1 MCVWELRC
9 ARQWRGILC
18 FFSFISF
25 QCEFCAMLVQM
36 QFVNLWICSPFSEC
50 VHLAF
55 VVSMGLRI
63 ADQPLNK
70 CTINCVCRSV
80 GRSAGCFNS
89 LFKILKNS
97 SNPERLCNKNALDA
111 SIAYVVFCCFFR
123 FFLFLVLAPSWQGP
137 SNRNY
142 YWMESKKQAFP
153 DAHVTPPR
161 SA

>member
-1 MCVWELRC
+1 MCVWELRY

-63 ADQPLNK
+63 ADQPLKK

-80 GRSAGCFNS
+80 GRPAVLTRFLKSSKTVPIRSDCATKMRWMHQLPMWFSVAFFGFFFFS
-89 LFKILKNS
+89 LL
-97 SNPERLCNKNALDA
+97 PQ
-111 SIAYVVFCCFFR
+111 
-123 FFLFLVLAPSWQGP
+123 QGP